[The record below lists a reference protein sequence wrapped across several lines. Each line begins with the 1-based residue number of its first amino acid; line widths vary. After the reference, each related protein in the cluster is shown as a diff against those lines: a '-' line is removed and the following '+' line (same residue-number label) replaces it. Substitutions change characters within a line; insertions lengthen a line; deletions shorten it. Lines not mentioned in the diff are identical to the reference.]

1 MRRAP
6 MRWSRIRGS
15 PSSRG
20 PATHRRQ
27 SGRRSSTASSS
38 TSSPARSLAAD
49 PDPPAPK
56 QYTGPEYRAL
66 VGAPLDPLVHPD
78 PKHPPRLYK
87 LIRRIV
93 RWLVLHLFRITVA
106 GVENIP
112 DPPYII
118 AANHQA
124 WFDPAFIIP
133 FFPEAPM
140 IYTMAKRETVFNR
153 AWKRRLLPL
162 VGVFPISPHR
172 GELDEAG
179 LRTVYQILE
188 RGGVVLIFPEGRYS
202 RGRALRPLKV
212 GIGHFALQAGV
223 PISPVAV
230 RGTDVLRPFSRIDVN
245 VGPPVRPDPP
255 AWWTVGQRVAQ
266 VVENVQ
272 RAISSGL
279 QRRRTRR
286 PER

>member
-1 MRRAP
+1 ME
-6 MRWSRIRGS
+6 
-15 PSSRG
+15 
-20 PATHRRQ
+20 
-27 SGRRSSTASSS
+27 
-38 TSSPARSLAAD
+38 PARFYL
-49 PDPPAPK
+49 
-56 QYTGPEYRAL
+56 
-66 VGAPLDPLVHPD
+66 
-78 PKHPPRLYK
+78 
-87 LIRRIV
+87 LIRRLA
-93 RWLVLHLFRITVA
+93 RWVVTHLFRVTVT
-106 GVENIP
+106 GLENIP
-112 DPPYII
+112 TPPYII

-133 FFPEAPM
+133 FFPERPL

-162 VGVFPISPHR
+162 IGVFPISPNK

-230 RGTDVLRPFSRIDVN
+230 RGADVLRPFSRVDVSI
-245 VGPPVRPDPP
+245 GPPILPDPP
-255 AWWTVGQRVAQ
+255 PWWAGGPKAARVG
-266 VVENVQ
+266 
-272 RAISSGL
+272 
-279 QRRRTRR
+279 
-286 PER
+286 

>member
-1 MRRAP
+1 MFR
-6 MRWSRIRGS
+6 MSI
-15 PSSRG
+15 
-20 PATHRRQ
+20 
-27 SGRRSSTASSS
+27 SG
-38 TSSPARSLAAD
+38 L
-49 PDPPAPK
+49 
-56 QYTGPEYRAL
+56 
-66 VGAPLDPLVHPD
+66 
-78 PKHPPRLYK
+78 
-87 LIRRIV
+87 
-93 RWLVLHLFRITVA
+93 
-106 GVENIP
+106 ENIP
-112 DPPYII
+112 SPPYII

-153 AWKRRLLPL
+153 RWKRRLLPL

-230 RGTDVLRPFSRIDVN
+230 RGTDVLRPFSRVDVTIA
-245 VGPPVRPDPP
+245 PPIKPDPP
-255 AWWTVGQRVAQ
+255 AWWTIGQRVAQ
-266 VVENVQ
+266 VVDNVQ
-272 RAISSGL
+272 RAITTGL

-286 PER
+286 SER

>member
-1 MRRAP
+1 MRTRP
-6 MRWSRIRGS
+6 VRTLWSSTRDW

-20 PATHRRQ
+20 RGTHRRP

-38 TSSPARSLAAD
+38 TSSAAD
-49 PDPPAPK
+49 PPPPK

-66 VGAPLDPLVHPD
+66 VAAPLDPLVHPD
-78 PKHPPRLYK
+78 PLHPPRLYK

-93 RWLVLHLFRITVA
+93 RWLVLHLFRISVS
-106 GVENIP
+106 GLENIP
-112 DPPYII
+112 SPPYII

-140 IYTMAKRETVFNR
+140 VYTMAKRETVFNR

-223 PISPVAV
+223 SISPVAV
-230 RGTDVLRPFSRIDVN
+230 RGTHMLRPFSRIDVTIE
-245 VGPPVRPDPP
+245 PPIRPDPP

-266 VVENVQ
+266 VVDRVQ
-272 RAISSGL
+272 RAITAGL
-279 QRRRTRR
+279 QRRRERR
-286 PER
+286 AKP

>member
-1 MRRAP
+1 M
-6 MRWSRIRGS
+6 
-15 PSSRG
+15 
-20 PATHRRQ
+20 
-27 SGRRSSTASSS
+27 
-38 TSSPARSLAAD
+38 
-49 PDPPAPK
+49 
-56 QYTGPEYRAL
+56 
-66 VGAPLDPLVHPD
+66 
-78 PKHPPRLYK
+78 
-87 LIRRIV
+87 
-93 RWLVLHLFRITVA
+93 LHLFRLSVT

-112 DPPYII
+112 SPPYII

-153 AWKRRLLPL
+153 EWKRRLLPL

-179 LRTVYQILE
+179 MRTVYQLLE

-223 PISPVAV
+223 PISPVTV
-230 RGTDVLRPFSRIDVN
+230 SGTDALWPFRRIDVTI
-245 VGPPVRPDPP
+245 GAPVRPDPP
-255 AWWTVGQRVAQ
+255 AWWTVGQKVAQ
-266 VVENVQ
+266 VVDNVQ
-272 RAISSGL
+272 RALTAGL
-279 QRRRTRR
+279 QPRRDRTSDG
-286 PER
+286 